1 MRRTTGL
8 LVCLGLVLGL
18 AACET
23 GTNGEADAEAQPVV
37 QYQPEPE
44 LTPRER
50 LKKAISLLEKGEEG
64 QAGAELDAY
73 LAEVPDSRLALDLK
87 AQIAADPV
95 AVLGPKHFLYKMQP
109 GDSISSVAKRMLGDP
124 LKFYILARYNNLEN
138 PSEIEVGQTI
148 RVPGS
153 APPKAVA
160 SKTAPKEPQKAVKKE
175 PQQAAKV
182 EPKKAVEEEP
192 QPAVQSTAPA
202 PAPAVPTEAEA
213 RKSAEAAQRLR
224 AVETEAQAIERVLST
239 AEDYR
244 GRGEY
249 RSAINHLEE
258 GLVEFPEASV
268 VRKVAVAT
276 YLDHADQLYGGGQLT
291 DAQRAL
297 NRADELEPGNAT
309 VGKRLDQVTRR
320 QRAENLFAEASR
332 FDNQNLPIDAFD
344 TYSEVVKLAPDHA
357 EAKKQLVSLK
367 PRVAEAY
374 HRQALTAYR
383 LQELDKA
390 VQIWDKVLQDIDPNY
405 EPAKVYRA
413 QAKELMERLEN
424 LSQTSQ

>member
-1 MRRTTGL
+1 MRLKNGAGRSLVVFGRHSAKMRCGGPEEKAGAKVTRQGRPGDRFRTAVVVCLGGGGAVEMRRTTGL

-192 QPAVQSTAPA
+192 QQAVQSTAP
-202 PAPAVPTEAEA
+202 
-213 RKSAEAAQRLR
+213 
-224 AVETEAQAIERVLST
+224 
-239 AEDYR
+239 
-244 GRGEY
+244 
-249 RSAINHLEE
+249 
-258 GLVEFPEASV
+258 
-268 VRKVAVAT
+268 
-276 YLDHADQLYGGGQLT
+276 
-291 DAQRAL
+291 
-297 NRADELEPGNAT
+297 
-309 VGKRLDQVTRR
+309 
-320 QRAENLFAEASR
+320 
-332 FDNQNLPIDAFD
+332 
-344 TYSEVVKLAPDHA
+344 
-357 EAKKQLVSLK
+357 
-367 PRVAEAY
+367 
-374 HRQALTAYR
+374 
-383 LQELDKA
+383 
-390 VQIWDKVLQDIDPNY
+390 
-405 EPAKVYRA
+405 
-413 QAKELMERLEN
+413 
-424 LSQTSQ
+424 